1 MKNKTMLIIP
11 ALIGAITAS
20 LLTLSAVEGSAREN
34 INSAKVIPAPPSI
47 MAVCV
52 ASTAQTD
59 LDVNNVRTRIL
70 NGGDM
75 WWDLAA
81 GQYEIPKD
89 GGIHSIFAGALW
101 IGGIDLGNNLKVA
114 AQTYRQAGEDFWPG
128 PVDITNASTNDLVC
142 AQYDK
147 HYKITRKEVEDF
159 EAGVVAPAT
168 PVILNWPGN
177 GNTSIGQAQYLAP
190 FYDGNMDGIY
200 DPTATYVDSLGV
212 TRPYDY
218 PGFDLKGAGCTYTGC
233 IPDDGLYGDQALW
246 WVFNDVGNIHGSGG
260 PNIGLEIRAQ
270 AFAFQTSDEVN
281 NMTFYNYRIYNRSTF
296 QLNSCYFGVWCDADL
311 GNYTDDYVGCDVERG
326 FGYTYNG
333 DNDDDV
339 AASGYGLNPPAVGI
353 DFFRGPV
360 ADASDGRDNNR
371 DCVVDENCEQ
381 ILMSKFVYYNN
392 DATPQGNP
400 SGDVDFYNYLQGK
413 WRDATP
419 MTYGGPGFGGTQ
431 NCDFMFPGNPSTDK
445 HDFGIGGNCS
455 TTPTL
460 AGWDEVTA
468 GNTPEDRRMLESAGP
483 FTLMPGALNVITTGV
498 VWARATSGGAIA
510 SVNLLKYADT
520 KAQAL
525 FDNCFQVTNGP
536 DAPDIT
542 IQELDKKLILYLSNS
557 PTSNNYK
564 EDYKEKDPY
573 TSAATYWTLQGYKL
587 YQLKNALVS
596 SSELNDVN
604 KARPVGIYD
613 FKDGVTQ
620 IINYYIGGEPNPGYW
635 TPKEMIV
642 SPDEGVVH
650 SIAITKDL
658 FATGDP
664 TLINHK
670 TYYFMVVAYAYNAAE
685 VSTDPTQPSGYN
697 LPYLEGRRNIKPYSA
712 IPHIPNSGSGGTE
725 LHSDYG
731 DTLYPA
737 NVTRIEGT
745 GNGGNALDLT
755 SSSVSSILSSSD
767 NLAETITYED
777 GKSPLPFF
785 KVVDPL
791 NIPDLDGINFTLW
804 FEKDTFSAPT
814 VDIANAKWKIKNG
827 STGNIISS
835 DQAIKMGYEQLFPEW
850 GLSITFNQVAQP
862 GSAAA
867 TNNGFIG
874 ASMSSNSWLTAFADG
889 DAADYTNWIRS
900 GSEAVVSDGFTGD
913 YNDISL
919 SPVDKD
925 EYYEGVLGGTWA
937 PYRLCAFNPVPTA
950 AAPLTFAKYYGGP
963 ATTQQ
968 AATANQAGNMYDLA
982 SVKVVFTSD
991 KNYWTRCAVLETCD
1005 DSAFTEHRNIAGTQT
1020 PPNRGARKLDKRRAQ
1035 SVDKN
1040 GKKKGDAG
1048 YNASEGD
1055 LIDTLGMGW
1064 FPGYA
1069 VNLETGERLNICFGE
1084 NSALTSS
1091 VGAIYH
1097 DTATLVGAFQPN
1109 ETITGGTSG
1118 AMGVIVTDD
1127 GVGLMRIKNIG
1138 STSFILGETI
1148 TGGTSLAASV
1158 VTKFTRFEQN
1168 GRDMK
1173 WNPTSTVYG
1182 ENPWDAS
1189 GTGPILGGMH
1199 YIYVFGHNRDT
1210 SSGGK
1215 HNLNMPRYDAGFMIN
1230 SMLSLSGGLPLDNNI
1245 TSPSSIKRKVFR
1257 DAMWVNIPLLAP
1269 GQSLLSSDVSVI
1281 INVGK
1286 PYRQGYSP
1294 AYSAGIPN
1302 ATDTVY
1308 VDTAIAQTNNNYPKY
1323 TFNLS
1328 TSGIATHTGD
1338 QDAAVEA
1345 LDLIKVVPN
1354 PYYAYSAY
1362 EANAFDNRVKITN
1375 LPEKCTILIYNLSG
1389 TLIRKY
1395 EKGEEI
1401 TNHAP
1406 HGYDGEIEEPTH
1418 DGALDW
1424 DLKNMVGIPISSGV
1438 YIVHVEVPGVGEKI
1452 VKWFGIMRP
1461 IDLDSF

>member
-1 MKNKTMLIIP
+1 MKNKTNTLIIP

-20 LLTLSAVEGSAREN
+20 LVTLSAVEGSAREKTN
-34 INSAKVIPAPPSI
+34 AGKVVAPAPVPSI
-47 MAVCV
+47 MLPCAGG
-52 ASTAQTD
+52 TAQTD

-81 GQYEIPKD
+81 GQYEIPKG

-101 IGGIDLGNNLKVA
+101 IGGVDLGNNLKVA
-114 AQTYRQAGEDFWPG
+114 GQTYRQTGNDFWPG
-128 PVDITNASTNDLVC
+128 PVDTTNTTITDLVC
-142 AQYDK
+142 AAYDK

-159 EAGVVAPAT
+159 EAGVIPAT

-177 GNTSIGQAQYLAP
+177 GNTAIGQAKYLAP
-190 FYDGNMDGIY
+190 YVDGDMNGIY
-200 DPTATYVDSLGV
+200 NPLATYVDSLGV
-212 TRPYDY
+212 TKPYDY
-218 PGFDLKGAGCTYTGC
+218 PGFDLKNVGCTYTGC
-233 IPDDGLYGDQALW
+233 IPNDGLYGDQSLW
-246 WVFNDVGNIHGSGG
+246 WVFNDVGNIHSETGG
-260 PNIGLEIRAQ
+260 PNIGLEVRAQ
-270 AFAFQTSDEVN
+270 AFGFQTSDEVN

-333 DNDDDV
+333 DNDDEA
-339 AASGYGLNPPAVGI
+339 AASGYGLNPPAIGI

-360 ADASDGRDNNR
+360 ADTSDGKDNNR

-413 WRDATP
+413 WRDGTDI
-419 MTYGGPGFGGTQ
+419 TYGGNGVTGSTTK
-431 NCDFMFPGNPSTDK
+431 CDFMFPGNPSTDK
-445 HDFGIGGNCS
+445 HNFGIGGTCATN
-455 TTPTL
+455 PTL
-460 AGWDEVTA
+460 AGWDEITA
-468 GNTPEDRRMLESAGP
+468 GNVPADRRMLESAGP

-536 DAPDIT
+536 DAPEIT

-557 PTSNNYK
+557 VTSNNYK
-564 EDYKEKDPY
+564 ENYAEKDPY
-573 TSAATYWTLQGYKL
+573 TAAASYWRLQGYRL
-587 YQLKNALVS
+587 YQLKNATVS

-650 SIAITKDL
+650 SIPITKDL

-670 TYYFMVVAYAYNAAE
+670 TYYFMAVAYAYNPAE
-685 VSTDPTQPSGYN
+685 VSIDPTQPSGYN
-697 LPYLEGRRNIKPYSA
+697 LPYLEGRRNIKSYSA
-712 IPHIPNSGSGGTE
+712 IPHIPNPGSGGTE
-725 LHSDYG
+725 LHADYG
-731 DTLYPA
+731 DTVIA
-737 NVTRIEGT
+737 TNVTRIEGT

-767 NLAETITYED
+767 NLAETLVYED
-777 GKSPLPFF
+777 GKSPLPHF

-804 FEKDTFSAPT
+804 FVKDTFSAPT

-827 STGNIISS
+827 TTGDIISS
-835 DQAIKMGYEQLFPEW
+835 DQAIRMGYEQLFPEW

-862 GSAAA
+862 GSATAV
-867 TNNGFIG
+867 NNGFIG
-874 ASMSSNSWLTAFADG
+874 ASVSSNSWLTGFADG
-889 DAADYTNWIRS
+889 DAANYTNWIRS
-900 GSEAVVSDGFTGD
+900 GAEASTTDGFAGD
-913 YNDISL
+913 YITP
-919 SPVDKD
+919 SPVDED
-925 EYYEGVLGGTWA
+925 QFYEGVINGTWA
-937 PYRLCAFNPVPTA
+937 PYRLCAFNPVPTPST
-950 AAPLTFAKYYGGP
+950 PLTAAKFYGSPGG
-963 ATTQQ
+963 TQ
-968 AATANQAGNMYDLA
+968 AMMSSNNINMYDLA
-982 SVKVVFTSD
+982 SVKVVFTSN
-991 KNYWTRCAVLETCD
+991 KANWTRCVVLETCD
-1005 DSAFTEHRNIAGTQT
+1005 DSAFTEHRSMVGSTG
-1020 PPNRGARKLDKRRAQ
+1020 NRGALKLGKRRAL

-1040 GKKKGDAG
+1040 GRKKGDAG

-1055 LIDTLGMGW
+1055 LTDTLGMGW

-1069 VNLETGERLNICFGE
+1069 VNLETGERLNVCFGE

-1091 VGAIYH
+1091 VGTIRH
-1097 DTATLVGAFQPN
+1097 KNLSGSFVLK
-1109 ETITGGTSG
+1109 ETVTGGTSG
-1118 AMGVIVTDD
+1118 AKGVVVTDD
-1127 GVGLMRIKNIG
+1127 GVRTIRIKDITG
-1138 STSFILGETI
+1138 TFIVGETI
-1148 TGGTSLAASV
+1148 TGATVSAEVDIYS
-1158 VTKFTRFEQN
+1158 TFEQN

-1173 WNPTSTVYG
+1173 WNPTSAIYG
-1182 ENPWDAS
+1182 ENPWDTLS
-1189 GTGPILGGMH
+1189 TNPLLGGMH
-1199 YIYVFGHNRDT
+1199 FIYVFGHNRDT
-1210 SSGGK
+1210 SAGGR
-1215 HNLNMPRYDAGFMIN
+1215 HNLNIPRYDNGKMID
-1230 SMLSLSGGLPLDNNI
+1230 SMLSLSGGFPLDNSI
-1245 TSPSSIKRKVFR
+1245 TSPTSIKRKVFR

-1269 GQSLLSSDVSVI
+1269 GQSLLSSDVSVV

-1286 PYRQGYSP
+1286 PYNQGYSP
-1294 AYSAGIPN
+1294 AYSAGIPT
-1302 ATDTVY
+1302 ATDTVF
-1308 VDTAIAQTNNNYPKY
+1308 VDVAAVPTNNNYPKY

-1338 QDAAVEA
+1338 EDAAVDA
-1345 LDLIKVVPN
+1345 LDLIKLVPN

-1362 EANAFDNRVKITN
+1362 ETNAFDNRVKITN
-1375 LPEKCTILIYNLSG
+1375 LPEKCTITIYNLSG

-1418 DGALDW
+1418 DGSLDW
-1424 DLKNMVGIPISSGV
+1424 DLKNTVGIPISSGV
-1438 YIVHVEVPGVGEKI
+1438 YIVHVDVPGVGEKI